1 MSVKIDGLT
10 AAEYQGQI
18 DQLVDERG
26 GRVPMEFLPVG
37 GYSDRAY
44 VLRSNHRDETSRS
57 VLCAWRGQWVAWVQ
71 SYETGSLYWGR
82 YGQSA
87 ERAHADRCSEA

>member
-1 MSVKIDGLT
+1 MSVTIDGLT
-10 AAEYQGQI
+10 AAEYQSHI
-18 DQLVDERG
+18 DQLVNERG
-26 GRVPMEFLPVG
+26 DRVPMEFLPVG
-37 GYSDRAY
+37 GYSERAY
-44 VLRSNHRDETSRS
+44 VLRSSHRDDGVRN

-71 SYETGSLYWGR
+71 RYDTGSLHWGR